1 MLGSLVTIQK
11 KEEGATSL
19 TADED
24 FTMHSTEKKRGKKKN
39 VQENL
44 SKDSCYTLRVFT
56 CILSRTLEQV

>member
-24 FTMHSTEKKRGKKKN
+24 FTMHSTEKKRGKKK
-39 VQENL
+39 
-44 SKDSCYTLRVFT
+44 K
-56 CILSRTLEQV
+56 RTRKFVERLMLHFASVYMHIK